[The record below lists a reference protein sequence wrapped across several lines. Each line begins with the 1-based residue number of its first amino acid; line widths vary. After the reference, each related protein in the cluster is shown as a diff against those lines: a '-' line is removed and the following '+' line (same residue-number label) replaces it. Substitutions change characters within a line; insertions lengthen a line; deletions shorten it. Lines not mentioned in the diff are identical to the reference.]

1 MDTLYT
7 SAEVARRLEIA
18 AQRGIAS
25 AARERKADLQEAV
38 NQTVRGLRLLSECK
52 PDHDRM
58 LDLVGFLID
67 AASNIDA
74 GCLRDIDS
82 AGDHADPVDLAEANE
97 LFEKARIA

>member
-7 SAEVARRLEIA
+7 SAEVARRLEIS

-52 PDHDRM
+52 ADKERM
-58 LDLVGFLID
+58 QDLVGFLID
-67 AASNIDA
+67 AANIIDA
-74 GCLRDIDS
+74 ACMRDIDN
-82 AGDHADPVDLAEANE
+82 AGDRAEPVDLVEATE